1 MGWSFC
7 CQGLCVMNSGW
18 LVVGLNHAT
27 ASVEVREAVS
37 PKPHEAGRI
46 NGLVKDATGQEGVIV
61 LSTCSRFEIYCQ
73 ADKDGEQAV
82 AAWLTRRAGRDLGAS
97 LYVHRG
103 QDAVSHLFRV
113 ASGLDSWVVGETEI
127 LGQAKSAY
135 QAACNEKTANRY
147 GHLAFQRGLMVGK
160 KVRNETRIVGGIA
173 SIGGAAA
180 VLARS
185 IFSELRE
192 RVIVVFGAG
201 TMAASSVRH
210 LRSKGAGELF
220 VSNRSLD
227 KAQALAAELGGQPI
241 TLAEGFERLDQ
252 ADIAVF
258 STGADHCLLDGAA
271 ALALSR
277 RRGGRPLFI
286 IDIAMPRNV
295 DPAVAKADGV
305 YLYDIDDLKAVV
317 EKSLAKREE
326 DLARAA
332 GIVAAESSD
341 CWERMT
347 YVPAPV
353 SAAVAA

>member
-1 MGWSFC
+1 MR
-7 CQGLCVMNSGW
+7 LVMTSPEW

-27 ASVEVREAVS
+27 APVEIREAIS

-46 NGLVKDATGQEGVIV
+46 NALVREATGQEGVVVI
-61 LSTCSRFEIYCQ
+61 STCSRFEVYCQ
-73 ADKDGEQAV
+73 PDQDGERAV
-82 AAWLTRRAGRDLGAS
+82 VEWLARRVGRDISSS
-97 LYVHRG
+97 LYIRRG
-103 QDAVSHLFRV
+103 PEAVGHLFRV
-113 ASGLDSWVVGETEI
+113 AAGLDSWVVGETEI
-127 LGQAKSAY
+127 LGQCKAAY
-135 QAACNEKTANRY
+135 QGACAEKTATRY
-147 GHLAFQRGLMVGK
+147 GHLAFQRALMVGK

-185 IFSELRE
+185 IFNELKE

-227 KAQALAAELGGQPI
+227 KAQALAAELGGKPI
-241 TLAEGFERLDQ
+241 TLAEGFDRLDQ

-258 STGADHCLLDGAA
+258 STGADRFLLDGEA

-277 RRGGRPLFI
+277 RRGGRSLFL

-295 DPAVAKADGV
+295 APEVAEAEGV
-305 YLYDIDDLKAVV
+305 YLYDIDDLKGVV
-317 EKSLAKREE
+317 QKSLAKREE

-332 GIVAAESSD
+332 GIVACESAD
-341 CWERMT
+341 CWGRMT
-347 YVPAPV
+347 HPLPAAGVPLAP
-353 SAAVAA
+353 AAA